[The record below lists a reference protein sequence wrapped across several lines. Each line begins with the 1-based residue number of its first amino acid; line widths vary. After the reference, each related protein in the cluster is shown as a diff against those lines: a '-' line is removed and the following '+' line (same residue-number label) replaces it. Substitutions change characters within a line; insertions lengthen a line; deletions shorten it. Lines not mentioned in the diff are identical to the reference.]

1 MPPTLIVDDR
11 HQLVKSFVTLIEE
24 AAAAAV
30 AERGHFAMAVTG
42 GRDAAVLRPALL
54 EARVDWTR
62 TDIFWGDER
71 AVPATHPDSNYG
83 QIKAAWL
90 DRLSIPPAQAQ
101 DAVRG
106 DQPPD
111 LPAARVL
118 REAARVV
125 VLAGLPSAP

>member
-1 MPPTLIVDDR
+1 
-11 HQLVKSFVTLIEE
+11 
-24 AAAAAV
+24 
-30 AERGHFAMAVTG
+30 MALSPDK
-42 GRDAAVLRPALL
+42 RAVL
-54 EARVDWTR
+54 
-62 TDIFWGDER
+62 
-71 AVPATHPDSNYG
+71 
-83 QIKAAWL
+83 
-90 DRLSIPPAQAQ
+90 